1 VSGVRLALDGV
12 LERVAAVDAEF
23 AGMESQSQDVGVV
36 ADLVEQKLGGI
47 VARFPAL
54 IAWKG

>member
-1 VSGVRLALDGV
+1 
-12 LERVAAVDAEF
+12 
-23 AGMESQSQDVGVV
+23 MEGQSQDVGVV

-47 VARFPAL
+47 VARLPAL